1 MFFTADLGQEKEE
14 TMDTNT
20 IQFAV
25 LMRKGPKQTLKELG
39 TVSHKMSTITIFGH
53 KYLKEKFVTTFDIF
67 PGLISTTFNIGSY
80 LEF

>member
-14 TMDTNT
+14 IMDTNT

-39 TVSHKMSTITIFGH
+39 TFSHKM
-53 KYLKEKFVTTFDIF
+53 
-67 PGLISTTFNIGSY
+67 
-80 LEF
+80 

>member
-14 TMDTNT
+14 IMDTNT

-39 TVSHKMSTITIFGH
+39 TFSHKMS
-53 KYLKEKFVTTFDIF
+53 K
-67 PGLISTTFNIGSY
+67 FNIFWSQV
-80 LEF
+80 L